1 MSHFHAFR
9 ETTGYGCRTVEG
21 AVGDVT
27 VTLSD
32 ALLAHL
38 QLAKPARNSKLPC
51 AKAPAEKPLA
61 ALSKLARI
69 LDKVRNPKLL
79 LTSIMARVS
88 ENLL

>member
-1 MSHFHAFR
+1 M
-9 ETTGYGCRTVEG
+9 
-21 AVGDVT
+21 GDVT